1 MSEILQSQSIVKL
14 YEYEYN
20 NFDLDDAIVHYGVKG
35 MKWGIRK
42 DRRRGLSKL
51 WRRRKKK
58 KTYKDPQDALA
69 AKDVKYVNA
78 NKSKYSTKEINTML
92 NRIDAERR
100 LSEIANKSP
109 VKSKVKKVL
118 NSKTFKVASGVA
130 VGALAFAAYQYIH
143 DATVGIDGKML
154 IGERDIGKAAVDLG
168 KQAASNA
175 KYDLV
180 PFMKYFRGV
189 K

>member
-20 NFDLDDAIVHYGVKG
+20 SFDLDDAIVHYGVKG

-168 KQAASNA
+168 KQAANNA

-189 K
+189 T